1 MNAIPLYKIMTIDDQ
16 IKDENYNT
24 ILIEKQ
30 LRYDHYHQVKFI
42 NMNIL
47 LLKIYYHLINSK

>member
-1 MNAIPLYKIMTIDDQ
+1 MTRL
-16 IKDENYNT
+16 EMRNYDK

-30 LRYDHYHQVKFI
+30 LKYQPYHQVKFI

-47 LLKIYYHLINSK
+47 LVKIYYHLINSK

>member
-1 MNAIPLYKIMTIDDQ
+1 MIRLEMK
-16 IKDENYNT
+16 NYSM

-30 LRYDHYHQVKFI
+30 LKYQLYHQVEFI

-47 LLKIYYHLINSK
+47 VKIYLHLINSK

>member
-1 MNAIPLYKIMTIDDQ
+1 MTINDQ
-16 IKDENYNT
+16 IKDEIKDEMKSYNM

-30 LRYDHYHQVKFI
+30 PKYQPYHQVKFI

-47 LLKIYYHLINSK
+47 KAKIYYYLINSK